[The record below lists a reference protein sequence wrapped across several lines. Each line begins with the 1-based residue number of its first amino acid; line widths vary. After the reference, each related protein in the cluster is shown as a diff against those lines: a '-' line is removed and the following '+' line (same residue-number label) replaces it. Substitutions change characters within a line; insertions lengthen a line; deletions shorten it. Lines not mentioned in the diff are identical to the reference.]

1 MSLQALKADLWRAC
15 TQLREVLTT
24 RRLDRVSEV
33 VFPFGFRWCEG
44 PPPELVCYD
53 CGQAADV
60 QRLLALGMVGLTQAD
75 HGAGNCVWLAP
86 GAQVAGLALRFERSH
101 CHVVVGP
108 GRGVRGSLRLCG
120 HHSLVL
126 VGASSHAPITMNLE
140 VMGEGNAF
148 VMAQHATTWGSHF
161 TLGGEGR
168 LMALGEHAMLA
179 MQTALLNHDLHPMFF
194 LSEPG
199 QVINPPRD
207 QLLFPHVWLARQVQ
221 VVKADIGYGA
231 IIGTMSLVNRDVAP
245 CTLVAGIPARVL
257 RTGVSF
263 DRAPNQCQPE
273 TLERLKQYEAAFSG
287 LFPDTPLALPN
298 PESGS

>member
-1 MSLQALKADLWRAC
+1 MSLLALKSDLWLAC
-15 TQLREVLTT
+15 THMREALTA
-24 RRLDRVSEV
+24 RCLDRLPEV
-33 VFPFGFRWCEG
+33 VFPFGFQWCEG
-44 PPPELVCYD
+44 PPPELVFYD
-53 CGQAADV
+53 CGRAIDV
-60 QRLLALGMVGLTQAD
+60 QRLLALGVVSLTQAD
-75 HGAGNCVWLAP
+75 HCIGNCVWLAP
-86 GAQVAGLALRFERSH
+86 GAQVVGLTLRFERSH

-108 GRGVRGSLRLCG
+108 GRGLRGSIVLRAQG
-120 HHSLVL
+120 SLVL
-126 VGASSHAPITMNLE
+126 LGASTQPAVTLDLE

-148 VMAQHATTWGSHF
+148 VLAQHATTWGSHF

-179 MQTALLNHDLHPMFF
+179 MQTAVLNHDLHPIFF
-194 LSEPG
+194 LSAPA

-207 QLLFPHVWLARQVQ
+207 QLIFPHVWLARQVQ
-221 VVKADIGYGA
+221 VLKADIGYGA
-231 IIGTMSLVNRDVAP
+231 IVGTLSLVNRDVLP

-263 DRAPNQCQPE
+263 DRALNQCQPE

-287 LFPDTPLALPN
+287 LFPDTPPALPN

>member
-1 MSLQALKADLWRAC
+1 MVSLSQSAQG
-15 TQLREVLTT
+15 T
-24 RRLDRVSEV
+24 
-33 VFPFGFRWCEG
+33 
-44 PPPELVCYD
+44 
-53 CGQAADV
+53 
-60 QRLLALGMVGLTQAD
+60 
-75 HGAGNCVWLAP
+75 GNCVWLAP
-86 GAQVAGLALRFERSH
+86 GAQVASLALRFERSH
-101 CHVVVGP
+101 CHVVLGP
-108 GRGVRGSLRLCG
+108 ERAVRGSLRLRG

-148 VMAQHATTWGSHF
+148 VLAQHATTWGSHF

-168 LMALGEHAMLA
+168 LMVLGEHAMLA
-179 MQTALLNHDLHPMFF
+179 MQTAVLNHDLHPMFY
-194 LSEPG
+194 LSEPT
-199 QVINPPRD
+199 QAINPPRD

-231 IIGTMSLVNRDVAP
+231 IVGTMSLVNRAVAP

-263 DRAPNQCQPE
+263 DRALNHCQSE
-273 TLERLKQYEAAFSG
+273 TLERLKQYEVAFSS
-287 LFPDTPLALPN
+287 LFQDTPPALPN

>member
-1 MSLQALKADLWRAC
+1 MSLPALKADLWRAC

-24 RRLDRVSEV
+24 RRLDRLSEV
-33 VFPFGFRWCEG
+33 AFPFGFRWCEA
-44 PPPELVCYD
+44 PSPELVCYD
-53 CGQAADV
+53 CGQSADV
-60 QRLLALGMVGLTQAD
+60 QRLLAQGIVSLTQSE
-75 HGAGNCVWLAP
+75 HGTGNCVWLAP
-86 GAQVAGLALRFERSH
+86 GAQVAGLTLRFERSH

-108 GRGVRGSLRLCG
+108 GRAVRGTLRLCG

-126 VGASSHAPITMNLE
+126 LGASSHAPITMNLE

-148 VMAQHATTWGSHF
+148 VLAQHATTWGSNF
-161 TLGGEGR
+161 TLGGKGR

-179 MQTALLNHDLHPMFF
+179 IQTAVLNHDLHPMFF
-194 LSEPG
+194 LSEPT

-221 VVKADIGYGA
+221 VVKADMGYGA
-231 IIGTMSLVNRDVAP
+231 IAGTMSLVNRDVHP
-245 CTLVAGIPARVL
+245 CTLVGGIPARVL

-263 DRAPNQCQPE
+263 DRSLSQCQPE
-273 TLERLKQYEAAFSG
+273 TLARLKQYKAAFSG